1 MAPAPTGF
9 SFSSAPAAGSPF
21 SFSSKQ
27 SQATTQASSGPSTF
41 SFGSSSTSPAPVK
54 RVNGLSAFG
63 EASKS
68 NDTVMEED
76 RPQPAVDYGE
86 VDEEDVEVLYL
97 QPAAYLRGERKKWVA
112 SGRTI
117 GASVSPVGGETA
129 SWVTKK
135 PTENPN
141 EAPTLAD
148 PEMTLSDR
156 TIFFASLNSLP
167 DPLIQLYTESH
178 LLFTSL
184 QQIVAESHLRRLP
197 SLSNE
202 KIAGAWDKRGNF
214 VGAAGLLGSPDAETV
229 MHMRRL
235 ADLYL
240 DQLGELRG
248 GLDVEPELK
257 AQFTASYNILNLA
270 EVLYLPV
277 DGKGEGLVGE
287 ELLDWVN
294 DVDPA
299 PDNSQGNEI
308 MSTKNPWDHPSFWPY
323 ISRCILRGFHL
334 PAASFLRSLSN
345 HTYGPISKLAALLAQ
360 HLSVFPRSSEE
371 RWRVD
376 LEFLQAHKVWL
387 AKFRA
392 ELANFIGG
400 RSRGKWFEDAKW
412 ASWESDF
419 RTVVELMEG
428 KPGRILEEAADWREA
443 LGAWGVLVDVD
454 MRRDHLPEVISIIVD
469 KIPVDSTLPEDVIQ
483 SALCSADIIKA
494 LMGCY
499 DLDIWLAAHLGDLLD
514 KLELIPDDE
523 QRFEIPLRDYFLL
536 EYTEILQNNSKHSAF
551 WRVVC
556 DYLNSAGQEGRNRLG
571 PHIMHIAI
579 NLDRDRNQKGKDKES
594 TDAPSAQID
603 EGMDVEGSGA
613 QKEIEE
619 AVRLLDEVRAA
630 CGEYRLDEE
639 FKMISQILAGRLIR
653 KGEFG
658 MAASMSMMAGDGWAL
673 SRIAENILEAYIV
686 DGDEEFLRLVDTLP
700 PTLLSEAPTAL
711 AELQQ
716 IIPDPSTDIPTSS
729 ALSIF
734 ASRLTFL
741 SEFRDYLLF
750 LAQGAR
756 DRAAAK
762 LVGLLT
768 SGIAPVGF
776 WAVLLV
782 ESITLLE
789 DSEILFSSNETFEL
803 MRVLEEVKS
812 NASFAPS
819 DYLSQ
824 LNQYLGRIHD
834 KETKSSGSSEKRATG
849 TVTFTADLEAWKKI
863 DEVRLAL
870 ARNLARALVVGF
882 DNPF

>member
-9 SFSSAPAAGSPF
+9 SFSSAPAAAGSPF
-21 SFSSKQ
+21 TFSSTKQ
-27 SQATTQASSGPSTF
+27 PTQSSSGPSTF
-41 SFGSSSTSPAPVK
+41 SFGSSNTDSPRAEAGRSAIAQASHSNGDSVQADGLAPSHGDQ
-54 RVNGLSAFG
+54 VN
-63 EASKS
+63 
-68 NDTVMEED
+68 D
-76 RPQPAVDYGE
+76 
-86 VDEEDVEVLYL
+86 EDVEVCYL
-97 QPAAYLRGERKKWVA
+97 QPAAYSREEKKKWKA

-117 GASVSPVGGETA
+117 GAAVSPVGGEVA
-129 SWVTKK
+129 SWVMKK
-135 PTENPN
+135 ASGNQN
-141 EAPTLAD
+141 EAPTLATS
-148 PEMTLSDR
+148 EMDLSDR
-156 TIFFASLNSLP
+156 TIFFSSLNSLP
-167 DPLIQLYTESH
+167 DPIIQLYTESH

-184 QQIVAESHLRRLP
+184 QQIVAESYSRRLP

-202 KIAGAWDKRGNF
+202 RMVGAWDKRGNLI
-214 VGAAGLLGSPDAETV
+214 GGAGLLGPPDAETV

-240 DQLGELRG
+240 DQLGELRAG
-248 GLDVEPELK
+248 VDVELELK
-257 AQFTASYNILNLA
+257 AQFTTSYNILNLA

-334 PAASFLRSLSN
+334 PAASFLRSLSS
-345 HTYGPISKLAALLAQ
+345 HAYAPISKLAALLAQ
-360 HLSVFPRSSEE
+360 HLSIFPRSSDQ

-392 ELANFIGG
+392 ELANFTGG
-400 RSRGKWFEDAKW
+400 RPRGKWFEDPEL

-428 KPGRILEEAADWREA
+428 KPSRVLEEVADWREA

-454 MRRDHLPEVISIIVD
+454 MRRDHLPEVMSIIVD

-494 LMGCY
+494 LMGSY

-536 EYTEILQNNSKHSAF
+536 EYTEVLQNNPKHAAF

-571 PHIMHIAI
+571 SHIMHIAI
-579 NLDRDRNQKGKDKES
+579 NLERGSKGKSKES
-594 TDAPSAQID
+594 MIAADD
-603 EGMDVEGSGA
+603 GMDVEGAVLREG
-613 QKEIEE
+613 KEIEE
-619 AVRLLDEVRAA
+619 AVRLLDDVRAA

-639 FKMISQILAGRLIR
+639 FKTISQILAGRLIR
-653 KGEFG
+653 KGEYG

-673 SRIAENILEAYIV
+673 SRIAENILEAYII
-686 DGDEEFLRLVDTLP
+686 DGDAELLRLVDTLP
-700 PTLLSEAPTAL
+700 PTLLAEAPTAL

-716 IIPDPSTDIPTSS
+716 IVPDPYASTDIPSSS

-782 ESITLLE
+782 ESVTLLE
-789 DSEILFSSNETFEL
+789 DSEILFTSNETFEL
-803 MRVLEEVKS
+803 MRILEEVKS
-812 NASFAPS
+812 NASFAPA

-824 LNQYLGRIHD
+824 LIQYLDRSQAA
-834 KETKSSGSSEKRATG
+834 KSQQQQQQVKSTTSK
-849 TVTFTADLEAWKKI
+849 VTTTTEDAWKKI

-870 ARNLARALVVGF
+870 ARNLARALVIGF